1 MIEHLMYQL
10 NLTRQEGRCLVEN
23 FFDDTFSQHSSNSK
37 ITKPKK
43 DAKNKEDEASDK
55 KKLKILKEAL

>member
-1 MIEHLMYQL
+1 M
-10 NLTRQEGRCLVEN
+10 VEN

-55 KKLKILKEAL
+55 KKLKILKEALQDERKHKDELVM